1 MRLSVVVPAHNE
13 EGSIAETVELLIQ
26 ALCAEDIDH
35 EVLVVNDGSSDRT
48 EMILQN
54 LQVLHPTLRYVNNKV
69 PNGFGLAVRTGLDYF
84 TGDAVAV
91 VMADGSESP
100 LDVVRCFRK
109 LQEGYECVFGS
120 RFIEGGRVIEYPPH
134 KLLINRLANLFI
146 RALFTFDFNDTTNAF
161 KCYRREVI
169 EGSQP
174 LISNHFNLT
183 VELPLKAV
191 IRGYSY
197 AVVPIS
203 WTNRKTG
210 ISKLQMREM
219 GSRYLFI
226 VLYLFLEKYLSRGDY
241 QRVSVADDDEVLA
254 SRSAK

>member
-91 VMADGSESP
+91 VMADGSENP

-174 LISNHFNLT
+174 LISKHFNLT

-241 QRVSVADDDEVLA
+241 YRVSVAGDDEVLA
-254 SRSAK
+254 SRSEK